1 MQQLGL
7 NYSFII
13 TVFFIPLLG
22 SQSCENCK
30 GETCDSRGICTDGC
44 KAGYTDKYCQ
54 HRCQETCVKLKCKVD
69 HDSGKTVCSDGCEY
83 GYCGPRC
90 KIPCPDG
97 CLACDWYH
105 CENCTLCRADLYGSK
120 CEHSCLQ
127 KCNGFAC
134 SLDGTCSDSCVAGR
148 YGAHCNMSC
157 LSAFQSCHRF
167 TGQCQQCQHGHF
179 GDQCQHLCPSCLRA
193 EEETLYTCRSG
204 CKVCSSQSYPEFQ
217 QYSFKMQERQERLLA
232 TILSI
237 VIVLLTINVV
247 FIIVV
252 CCVCCRK
259 RKRYVPGTDTEMEPT
274 VAAWSEMEALKPG
287 PTLKSDVPA
296 TPNSSCRDAR
306 ADTDLHHACEKGYLA
321 EVKRILDTGRAD
333 VNSRD
338 GDGRTPVMLAAD
350 EGHSDV
356 VELLVSQGAD
366 VSLVDDYHDNILH
379 LACIGRNRKT
389 VEFVL
394 SLDGVDVNSRGF
406 RSWTPVMLAARWR
419 RRDVVELLVSQGAD
433 VSLVDDDDNN
443 ILHYACMG
451 GHRKTVEFVLSLDG
465 VDVNARN
472 NYRKTAADV
481 AGDWRNSQ
489 VLDLLVSR
497 GTQCCDM

>member
-1 MQQLGL
+1 MKEMERAQLADIRL
-7 NYSFII
+7 SMWE
-13 TVFFIPLLG
+13 TRPG
-22 SQSCENCK
+22 SPQSSETSGIFTAADTMTDVG
-30 GETCDSRGICTDGC
+30 GE
-44 KAGYTDKYCQ
+44 
-54 HRCQETCVKLKCKVD
+54 
-69 HDSGKTVCSDGCEY
+69 
-83 GYCGPRC
+83 
-90 KIPCPDG
+90 
-97 CLACDWYH
+97 
-105 CENCTLCRADLYGSK
+105 
-120 CEHSCLQ
+120 
-127 KCNGFAC
+127 
-134 SLDGTCSDSCVAGR
+134 
-148 YGAHCNMSC
+148 
-157 LSAFQSCHRF
+157 
-167 TGQCQQCQHGHF
+167 
-179 GDQCQHLCPSCLRA
+179 
-193 EEETLYTCRSG
+193 
-204 CKVCSSQSYPEFQ
+204 EFQ
-217 QYSFKMQERQERLLA
+217 DTTDLSEPGGSHRKHGDASKPQHMSETVTDLRRQLAETRQELKAIKERMHRLEI
-232 TILSI
+232 TH
-237 VIVLLTINVV
+237 
-247 FIIVV
+247 
-252 CCVCCRK
+252 K
-259 RKRYVPGTDTEMEPT
+259 K
-274 VAAWSEMEALKPG
+274 AWSEMEALKPG